1 MSTDEIINY
10 YLLPITA
17 AGIFWTTLV
26 LTTRGGSIVCAAL
39 LFTVV
44 FTAVNGLDDGDS
56 SMVNSP
62 T

>member
-1 MSTDEIINY
+1 MELLSKSNSVYKKTSNSINMSTDEIINY

-44 FTAVNGLDDGDS
+44 
-56 SMVNSP
+56 
-62 T
+62 